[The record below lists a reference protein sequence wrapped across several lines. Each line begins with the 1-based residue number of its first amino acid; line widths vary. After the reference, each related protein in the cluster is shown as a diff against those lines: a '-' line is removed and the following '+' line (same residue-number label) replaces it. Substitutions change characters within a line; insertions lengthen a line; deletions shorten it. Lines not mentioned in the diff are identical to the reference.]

1 MHSLGPASSLSCCC
15 HKTRERERASER
27 EGAFPLPI
35 TTHSHTHTHSHSS
48 CAYGVNA
55 AAYGRLALPA
65 LMSLTRLTGAV
76 TVAAATIM
84 ESEMDISL
92 MRLHITR
99 SAINQTGWL
108 HHAGRG
114 MGKSE
119 KEKSEGKI
127 KRGIGWTTMT
137 KIKSK
142 CHKIPQCCE
151 GKGLLREVEKE
162 GERGG
167 CCLPALANNK

>member
-1 MHSLGPASSLSCCC
+1 
-15 HKTRERERASER
+15 
-27 EGAFPLPI
+27 
-35 TTHSHTHTHSHSS
+35 
-48 CAYGVNA
+48 
-55 AAYGRLALPA
+55 
-65 LMSLTRLTGAV
+65 MSLTRLTGAV

-151 GKGLLREVEKE
+151 GKGLKGAGE
-162 GERGG
+162 GRGKRG
-167 CCLPALANNK
+167 LLPACVGKQQMNYMQLIERKFAKYFHVSAPLVGRPLSVCVCVGDYGQI